1 MNQVVYEQLKFISKK
16 RLFIFVCL
24 VNKPSWMYMGWVE
37 EFFQPL
43 KKIQPITGVQPNPYG
58 SGWTHGLDSF
68 FLINSNNN
76 IIIKLS
82 IRKHHHN

>member
-16 RLFIFVCL
+16 RLFIFICL
-24 VNKPSWMYMGWVE
+24 VNKPSLMYMGWIE

-43 KKIQPITGVQPNPYG
+43 KKIQPITGVQPNPCG
-58 SGWTHGLDSF
+58 SGWTHGLDSL